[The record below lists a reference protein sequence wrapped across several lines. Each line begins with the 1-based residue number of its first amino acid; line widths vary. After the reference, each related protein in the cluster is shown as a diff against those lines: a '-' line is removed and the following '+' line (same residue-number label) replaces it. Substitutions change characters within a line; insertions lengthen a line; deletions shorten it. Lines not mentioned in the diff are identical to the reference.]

1 MSGLKKTRRDGRE
14 EPIALDDEMF
24 RVMPEDEPSGPPER
38 DAPELDDDPDM
49 TLEEDDLM
57 PEPQRRSGRGR
68 AVWVTLLALV
78 VVAVS
83 GLAAWVALTPGPTVS
98 IRADEAE
105 VVVATPTQPASTA
118 LPSLPTVRAEEGP
131 FKFRPDDPGGLRVE
145 NMDRRVYEQV
155 GEDARVDGADDVEQL
170 LPAPSPPVAPPV
182 PEPAPAPLTAMT
194 TVTADEAAT
203 PVPDAPE
210 DAGSTVAAAEAE
222 VPPEPEPEPAGDD
235 ATATTA
241 PEPEPEAA
249 PAAPAEN
256 VALAVENGPL
266 IQLAA
271 FKERAQA
278 ERQWESLR
286 DAHGDLLGRIAPVIV
301 YADLGDLGQFY
312 RLRAGPLADVG
323 AAEALCRDLRRRD
336 VECLVVR
343 D

>member
-1 MSGLKKTRRDGRE
+1 MSGLKKSRRDGRE

-38 DAPELDDDPDM
+38 DAPEPDDDPDM

-68 AVWVTLLALV
+68 AVWVTLLALI
-78 VVAVS
+78 VVAVA
-83 GLAAWVALTPGPTVS
+83 GLAAWLVLTPGPTVS
-98 IRADEAE
+98 IRADETE
-105 VVVATPTQPASTA
+105 VVAAAPPQPASTA
-118 LPSLPTVRAEEGP
+118 VPSLPTVRAEDGP

-155 GEDARVDGADDVEQL
+155 GEDARVDGADDIEQL

-182 PEPAPAPLTAMT
+182 PEPAPEP
-194 TVTADEAAT
+194 
-203 PVPDAPE
+203 APE
-210 DAGSTVAAAEAE
+210 TAAAEEPATPEPDTPPETASPTAAAE
-222 VPPEPEPEPAGDD
+222 VPSEPEPAGEDATAAALPDTTPEPKPEPEPE
-235 ATATTA
+235 
-241 PEPEPEAA
+241 

-271 FKERAQA
+271 FKERALA
-278 ERQWESLR
+278 ERQWENLR
-286 DAHGDLLGRIAPVIV
+286 GAHGDLLGQIAPVIV

-312 RLRAGPLADVG
+312 RLRAGPLADAA